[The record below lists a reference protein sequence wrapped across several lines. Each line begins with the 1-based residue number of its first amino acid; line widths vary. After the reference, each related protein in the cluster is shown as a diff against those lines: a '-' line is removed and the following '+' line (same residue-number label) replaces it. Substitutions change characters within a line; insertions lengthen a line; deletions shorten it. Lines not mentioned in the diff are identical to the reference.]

1 METKINKVSSSAGSG
16 NTNLTSYVASDE
28 KEFKCSLQRSDIIT
42 EKKVSLTED
51 WLTVRNDLEKIW
63 MPLPKWFEEEFNTEQ
78 QISSCR
84 ELKSRWVF
92 RQTPLLGSFLETG
105 RVIGKPGYCGVC
117 KEAVGIKGAFQG
129 KRFAVKTIFKYKY
142 TTGEIAQLF
151 FEDLRNEVRLMRS
164 SSSTNHPNIIKVYA
178 VFEDI
183 RDLHIVMEYCPGGE
197 LFQWI
202 SSEGVGRKDFSE
214 KEASKVAKQILR
226 AVYHLH
232 KIGIAHCDLK
242 PENFLFKSKTRGAKL
257 KLIDFGMA
265 KIVRWRKYIKRMNGT
280 PYYVAPEVLQ
290 GRYNES
296 CDMWSFGVIIFII
309 VFGFPPFFDREN
321 NRSKRLSN
329 NAIYESIKKGFT
341 PKVKAGYGPWFP
353 INQPVSKK
361 CKDFISRLLRT
372 SIADRMTSE
381 EALEHPWIAGD
392 VARGKL
398 IAPNLNP
405 VIEKSVKYF
414 RRNCQLQ
421 SEILSVL
428 NNCNYLSNSQAAAV
442 EAAFMRMDTNGD
454 GMVSL
459 EELQH
464 SLQKIDPNI
473 TKDDCRTIMLSV
485 DANCN
490 GVMDYDE
497 LLSSRINRKL
507 TSKEE
512 RMRKLFRCL
521 DRDGSNTLTAN
532 EIKEAVVS
540 VNSGISLEKCKELI
554 AAADINNDGVID
566 YEEWL
571 KVFV

>member
-1 METKINKVSSSAGSG
+1 METKINEIPSTAGSG
-16 NTNLTSYVASDE
+16 NSNIASNVASDE
-28 KEFKCSLQRSDIIT
+28 KEHKSSLQRSSIIM
-42 EKKVSLTED
+42 EKKDSLAED
-51 WLTVRNDLEKIW
+51 WITVRKDLEKIW
-63 MPLPKWFEEEFNTEQ
+63 MPIPKWYQEEFDTDW
-78 QISSCR
+78 QIANCR
-84 ELKSRWVF
+84 KFKSRWVY
-92 RQTPLLGSFLETG
+92 RQTPPLMDFFATG
-105 RVIGKPGYCGVC
+105 RVIGKPGHCGVC
-117 KEAVGIKGAFQG
+117 KQAIGTKGEFQG
-129 KRFAVKTIFKYKY
+129 KKFAVKTISKNKYR
-142 TTGEIAQLF
+142 TGKLARLF

-164 SSSTNHPNIIKVYA
+164 SSSTNHPNIINVYA

-183 RDLHIVMEYCPGGE
+183 RHLHIVMEYCSGGE
-197 LFQWI
+197 LFEWI

-214 KEASKVAKQILR
+214 KEASKIAKQMLK
-226 AVYHLH
+226 AVNYLH

-242 PENFLFKSKTRGAKL
+242 PENFLFESKKPGAKL

-265 KIVRWRKYIKRMNGT
+265 KIVHWRKYMKRMNGT

-296 CDMWSFGVIIFII
+296 CDMWSFGVIIFIL
-309 VFGFPPFFDREN
+309 VFGFPPFFDPEN
-321 NRSKRLSN
+321 NRSKQSSH
-329 NAIYESIKKGFT
+329 NAIYERIKTGFT
-341 PKVKAGYGPWFP
+341 PKVEAGYGAWFP
-353 INQPVSKK
+353 LSQPVSKK

-398 IAPNLNP
+398 IAPKISSA
-405 VIEKSVKYF
+405 IEKSVKYF

-428 NNCNYLSNSQAAAV
+428 SNCSYLSSSQIAAV
-442 EAAFMRMDTNGD
+442 KAAFTKMDTNSD
-454 GMVSL
+454 GMVSM

-473 TKDDCRTIMLSV
+473 TQDDCRTIMLSV

-490 GVMDYDE
+490 GVMDFDE
-497 LLSSRINRKL
+497 LLSARINRKL

-512 RMRKLFRCL
+512 RMRKLFGCL
-521 DRDGSNTLTAN
+521 DRDGSKTLTAN

-540 VNSGISLEKCKELI
+540 INAGISLEKCKELI
-554 AAADINNDGVID
+554 AAADINKDGVID

-571 KVFV
+571 KIFL